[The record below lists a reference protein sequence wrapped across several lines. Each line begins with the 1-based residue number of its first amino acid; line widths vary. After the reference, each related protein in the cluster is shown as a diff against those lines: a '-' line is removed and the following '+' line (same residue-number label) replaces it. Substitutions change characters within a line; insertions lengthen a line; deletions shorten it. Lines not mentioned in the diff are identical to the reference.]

1 VIETT
6 VEGQYAQ
13 LFTAASQVVQRKP
26 DVLLAGNSPTTRALH
41 QASHTI
47 PIVFVA
53 ATDPVGNGFVTS
65 LARPGGN
72 VTGLA
77 SAYDDTTSKQ
87 LELLAMLVPG
97 ASRIGLLGNSENPAT
112 PAVLKV
118 ARDSAE
124 KAGLAVVMKEVRD
137 PAQIE
142 PALKGLV
149 AQHASAMLLIADP
162 VFFGVRTE
170 VARLAFDLRLP
181 TMFPTSEY
189 AEAGGLMSYG
199 QSQRELWR
207 QSATYVHKLMRGA
220 KPTDLP
226 VEQPTRYHLTLN
238 LKTANTLGLTIPE
251 TLLATAD
258 EVIQ

>member
-1 VIETT
+1 MKRLSKGNTRD
-6 VEGQYAQ
+6 
-13 LFTAASQVVQRKP
+13 LFGAASQLVQRKP
-26 DVLLAGNSPTTRALH
+26 DVVLAGSSPTTRALQ
-41 QASHTI
+41 QASRTI

-53 ATDPVGNGFVTS
+53 ATDPVGNGFVAS

-77 SAYDDTTSKQ
+77 SSYDDTTLKQ

-97 ASRIGLLGNSENPAT
+97 ASRIGLLGNPENPAT
-112 PAVLKV
+112 IAVLKV
-118 ARDSAE
+118 AQESAK
-124 KAGLAVVMKEVRD
+124 KAGLALVIKEARD

-142 PALKGLV
+142 PALEGLAAEHV
-149 AQHASAMLLIADP
+149 SAMLLIADP
-162 VFFGVRTE
+162 VFFGMRTQ
-170 VARLAFDLRLP
+170 VARLALDRRLP
-181 TMFPTSEY
+181 SMFPTREY

-220 KPTDLP
+220 KPADLP

-238 LKTANTLGLTIPE
+238 RKTADALGVTIPQV
-251 TLLATAD
+251 LYIFAD
-258 EVIQ
+258 AVIE